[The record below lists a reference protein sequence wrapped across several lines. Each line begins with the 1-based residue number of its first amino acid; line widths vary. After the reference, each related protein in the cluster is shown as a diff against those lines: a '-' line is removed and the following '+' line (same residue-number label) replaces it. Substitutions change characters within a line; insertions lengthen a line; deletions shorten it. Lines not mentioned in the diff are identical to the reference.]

1 MARPGPSSV
10 MAQRLSCGGAQGPVG
25 KEAEEGLG
33 LENRPLS
40 QPWDQPLQAPEG
52 TGWGEESWGWPCPGW
67 VFSLTGERPPVWP
80 QQIVQALNSLGSRG
94 LGLISP
100 ACGPAPARSPSGSG
114 GQELRAE
121 EWGGINTLCLPSR
134 LCRDTSPH
142 PAPESPELEKRIR
155 DFPRE
160 NNLQEAVTG
169 FLGKGLAAERG
180 LRRARGFAVDVTLDP
195 DTAHPNLILSE
206 DRKCVRRGD
215 THQGLPNNPERFD
228 YSACVLG
235 AQRFM
240 GGRRYWEVEVGDK
253 TRWALGVCRE
263 SLSRRGQ
270 VTLTPEDGYWTVRLR
285 SGEYRALT
293 FPSVPLPVSFRPSPV
308 GIFLDYE
315 GGEVSFYNVTDR
327 SHLFAFT
334 DTFSRTLHPYFHPGL
349 SAGGKNAAPLIICP
363 VPDQAGG
370 N

>member
-1 MARPGPSSV
+1 PPQPSENKRVSED
-10 MAQRLSCGGAQGPVG
+10 GGEQA
-25 KEAEEGLG
+25 KEGG
-33 LENRPLS
+33 
-40 QPWDQPLQAPEG
+40 
-52 TGWGEESWGWPCPGW
+52 GWS
-67 VFSLTGERPPVWP
+67 
-80 QQIVQALNSLGSRG
+80 
-94 LGLISP
+94 
-100 ACGPAPARSPSGSG
+100 
-114 GQELRAE
+114 
-121 EWGGINTLCLPSR
+121 EWGGTSEKGVQFCSVRKLATLEGIL
-134 LCRDTSPH
+134 
-142 PAPESPELEKRIR
+142 
-155 DFPRE
+155 
-160 NNLQEAVTG
+160 
-169 FLGKGLAAERG
+169 
-180 LRRARGFAVDVTLDP
+180 DVTLDP

-263 SLSRRGQ
+263 SLNRRGQ

>member
-1 MARPGPSSV
+1 
-10 MAQRLSCGGAQGPVG
+10 LS
-25 KEAEEGLG
+25 
-33 LENRPLS
+33 
-40 QPWDQPLQAPEG
+40 LQ
-52 TGWGEESWGWPCPGW
+52 ESE
-67 VFSLTGERPPVWP
+67 T
-80 QQIVQALNSLGSRG
+80 
-94 LGLISP
+94 
-100 ACGPAPARSPSGSG
+100 
-114 GQELRAE
+114 
-121 EWGGINTLCLPSR
+121 
-134 LCRDTSPH
+134 
-142 PAPESPELEKRIR
+142 
-155 DFPRE
+155 
-160 NNLQEAVTG
+160 NLQWLGPGCRGAMAAGDLAGSFQDEVTCSVCLEHFTDPVSIECG
-169 FLGKGLAAERG
+169 HNFC
-180 LRRARGFAVDVTLDP
+180 RACISQCWWLPEPNFSFQLNPKIKSFPSLLDVTLDP

-363 VPDQAGG
+363 VPDQTTPSPVPG
-370 N
+370 